1 MEEVGR
7 RKEGRGVEKE
17 RESGREESI
26 EDGEREEEWRKMV
39 EEEQKKRRKKRK
51 AEVGEGEE
59 KEMF

>member
-26 EDGEREEEWRKMV
+26 EDGEREEVW
-39 EEEQKKRRKKRK
+39 
-51 AEVGEGEE
+51 
-59 KEMF
+59 